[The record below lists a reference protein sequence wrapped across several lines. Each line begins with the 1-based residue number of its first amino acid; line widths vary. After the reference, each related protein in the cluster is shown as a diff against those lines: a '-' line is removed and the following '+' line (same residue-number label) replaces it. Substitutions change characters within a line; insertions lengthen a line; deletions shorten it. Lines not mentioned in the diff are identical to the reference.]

1 MTRRE
6 LLRLAAATGS
16 GLALT
21 GQVGRAGSTVPA
33 GAASPPVRRLDF
45 TSMSDAP
52 DWGTTWFSAGVANL
66 RVEKGEG
73 LLEAG
78 SDVFPND
85 PRPVAFYRGATF
97 LDARVAA
104 EITRVGT
111 SVGLVLRRVTMR
123 DYYAVILDTASA
135 ALILVRRSGFDL
147 VTLAATPIA
156 SAAAASRLGQ
166 RAMLELNASSTYP
179 TRLSA
184 RLVGADGLEYVVA
197 ADDDDPQ
204 LQQAGHCGALAR
216 ADTLLPDGQNSEAS
230 PALGNLRLLPYGT
243 QEGMGFLDTPAG
255 RAFVD
260 QISTRSTAG
269 FTWIEF
275 EARTPLVEPAA
286 ALVTA
291 TTGAP
296 VPGGVTV
303 HVATDGP
310 AEIAIEV
317 APTKGFVGARTIEAG
332 RTDAPFYAVAVDVTG
347 LGPGV
352 WHWRP
357 RIRAGSIES
366 VGPARRFRVLPPPG
380 DPTPFTIA
388 YGSCAVR
395 FGPIFD
401 RLAEREAD
409 VFIWQ
414 GDLNY
419 PDTHGPLA
427 QTRSGY
433 AGIWRHFL
441 DNPRIA
447 PILENT
453 CLVAGRDDHD
463 YGLQDANGTNVLPHG
478 LVPWESLVNPR
489 TYQRISAGS
498 VDIWVLD
505 QRRFKSDPTLPDT
518 SDKTLLGV
526 QQRQWL
532 LDGLKDSRAPF
543 QILCSPT
550 TVAPSGAANERD
562 GSWAAGYTA
571 ERELLL
577 AHIRENVEGHTIFLT
592 GDTHFTMVWDKDG
605 LFEQRACP
613 LDIPTPNDQ
622 DISNPVRPV
631 TFGSTPG
638 VEYSSS
644 RSHFSFMRCGTEAG
658 LPGPHPGTG
667 ARRRRGC
674 VQPAVPCS
682 PRSGRERPASWSSR
696 LAGTHCSCSVDGAFA
711 SATGSS
717 QALPAAG
724 LAAVAAAATAA
735 WRRSAGQDS
744 T

>member
-6 LLRLAAATGS
+6 LLRLAAATGG

-21 GQVGRAGSTVPA
+21 GRAGSALTA

-45 TSMSDAP
+45 TSMGDAP
-52 DWGTTWFSAGVANL
+52 DWGASWFSAGVANL
-66 RVEKGEG
+66 RIEKGEG

-85 PRPVAFYRGATF
+85 PRPVAFHRDARF

-111 SVGLVLRRVTMR
+111 SVGLVLRRVSVR
-123 DYYAVILDTASA
+123 DYYAVILDAASA
-135 ALILVRRSGFDL
+135 SLSLVRRSGFDL

-156 SAAAASRLGQ
+156 SAGAVPGLGQ
-166 RAMLELNASSTYP
+166 RAVLELNTSGINP

-184 RLVGADGLEYVVA
+184 RLVGADGLEHVVA
-197 ADDDDPQ
+197 ADDDEPA
-204 LQQAGHCGALAR
+204 LQKAGHCGALAG
-216 ADTLLPDGQNSEAS
+216 ADTLLPDGQSSEAA

-243 QEGMGFLDTPAG
+243 QEGMELLDTPAG
-255 RAFVD
+255 RAFVN
-260 QISTRSTAG
+260 QVRTRSTAG
-269 FTWIEF
+269 FTWIEL

-303 HVATDGP
+303 HIATDGP
-310 AEIAIEV
+310 AEIAVDV
-317 APTKGFVGARTIEAG
+317 ARTKSFARARTIEAG

-357 RIRAGSIES
+357 RIRAGAIES

-380 DPTPFTIA
+380 DPAPFTIA

-401 RLAEREAD
+401 RLAERQAD

-427 QTRSGY
+427 QTTSGY

-447 PILENT
+447 PILQST

-463 YGLQDANGTNVLPHG
+463 YGLQDANGTTLLSHG

-505 QRRFKSDPTLPDT
+505 QRKFKSDPTLPDT
-518 SDKTLLGV
+518 VDKTLLGRK
-526 QQRQWL
+526 QRQWL
-532 LDGLKDSRAPF
+532 LDGLKSSRAPF
-543 QILCSPT
+543 QIVCSPT

-562 GSWAAGYTA
+562 GSWAAGYTT
-571 ERELLL
+571 ERALLL
-577 AHIRENVEGHTIFLT
+577 AHIREHVEGHVIFLT

-622 DISNPVRPV
+622 DISNPTRPL
-631 TFGSTPG
+631 TFDSTPG
-638 VEYSSS
+638 VVYSSS
-644 RSHFSFMRCGTEAG
+644 RSHFSFLRSGTEAG
-658 LPGPHPGTG
+658 LPVLTLELVRDDGAVVFSRQFRARHAPAPTAAGPSSPPSLPATG
-667 ARRRRGC
+667 A
-674 VQPAVPCS
+674 
-682 PRSGRERPASWSSR
+682 
-696 LAGTHCSCSVDGAFA
+696 
-711 SATGSS
+711 S

-724 LAAVAAAATAA
+724 LAVAAAAAAA
-735 WRRSAGQDS
+735 WRRSAGDDR

>member
-1 MTRRE
+1 
-6 LLRLAAATGS
+6 
-16 GLALT
+16 
-21 GQVGRAGSTVPA
+21 
-33 GAASPPVRRLDF
+33 
-45 TSMSDAP
+45 MSDAP
-52 DWGTTWFSAGVANL
+52 DWGPSWFSAGVANL
-66 RVEKGEG
+66 RIEKGEG

-85 PRPVAFYRGATF
+85 PRPVAFYRGAKV
-97 LDARVAA
+97 LDARVGA

-111 SVGLVLRRVTMR
+111 SVGLVLRRVTIR

-147 VTLAATPIA
+147 VTLATTPVPP
-156 SAAAASRLGQ
+156 SAGAEPRLGQ

-197 ADDDDPQ
+197 ADDDAPQ
-204 LQQAGHCGALAR
+204 LQQAGHGGALAR
-216 ADTLLPDGQNSEAS
+216 ADTLLPDGQSSEVF

-243 QEGMGFLDTPAG
+243 QEGMEFLKTPAG
-255 RAFVD
+255 QAFVD
-260 QISTRSTAG
+260 QIRSRSTAG
-269 FTWIEF
+269 FAWIEL

-296 VPGGVTV
+296 IAGGVTV

-317 APTKGFVGARTIEAG
+317 APTRSFVGARTIEAG

-366 VGPARRFRVLPPPG
+366 VGPARRCRVLPPPS
-380 DPTPFTIA
+380 DPTPFTIV

-427 QTRSGY
+427 QTLSGY

-463 YGLQDANGTNVLPHG
+463 YGLQDANGTNLLPHG
-478 LVPWESLVNPR
+478 LVPWEGLVNPR

-505 QRRFKSDPTLPDT
+505 QRMFKSDPTLPDT
-518 SDKTLLGV
+518 PDKTLLGV
-526 QQRQWL
+526 EQRQWL
-532 LDGLKDSRAPF
+532 LNGLADSRAPF
-543 QILCSPT
+543 QIVCSPT
-550 TVAPSGAANERD
+550 TVAPAGAANERD

-622 DISNPVRPV
+622 DISNPARPV
-631 TFGSTPG
+631 TFDSTPG
-638 VEYSSS
+638 VEYASS
-644 RSHFSFMRCGTEAG
+644 RSHFSFLRCGVEKGRPVLTLELVRDDGAVVFSRQF
-658 LPGPHPGTG
+658 H
-667 ARRRRGC
+667 ARRGPEANALPPGSAGSAAATAAT
-674 VQPAVPCS
+674 PAAARTLP
-682 PRSGRERPASWSSR
+682 
-696 LAGTHCSCSVDGAFA
+696 
-711 SATGSS
+711 ATGSS
-717 QALPAAG
+717 QTLPAAG
-724 LAAVAAAATAA
+724 LAAAAAATAV
-735 WRRSAGQDS
+735 WRRSASQDG